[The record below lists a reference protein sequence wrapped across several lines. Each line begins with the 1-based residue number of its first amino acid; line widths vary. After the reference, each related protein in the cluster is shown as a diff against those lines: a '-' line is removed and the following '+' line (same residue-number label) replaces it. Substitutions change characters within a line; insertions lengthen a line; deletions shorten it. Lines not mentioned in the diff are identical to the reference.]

1 MHFTRS
7 GLQPR
12 RSSSHDLGL
21 QPPTLQGL
29 RAPFKL
35 SCMSGL
41 KPRRP
46 NQICTVICPS
56 AYHNPC
62 IVPGALSRQDYG
74 AGEEHRN
81 LKMEDW
87 AGDRLPLPAYHLFP
101 SLKLFH
107 KSLRSSFLHSTTQ
120 SRLRANGAEHV
131 SPGQRPGGVSE
142 YMFRPA
148 RAEGSFALA
157 GRTDQF

>member
-1 MHFTRS
+1 
-7 GLQPR
+7 
-12 RSSSHDLGL
+12 
-21 QPPTLQGL
+21 
-29 RAPFKL
+29 
-35 SCMSGL
+35 
-41 KPRRP
+41 
-46 NQICTVICPS
+46 
-56 AYHNPC
+56 
-62 IVPGALSRQDYG
+62 
-74 AGEEHRN
+74 
-81 LKMEDW
+81 MEDW

-157 GRTDQF
+157 GRTDQFRKPARCPGLECDRAFSAGIKAVQIRIRDS

>member
-1 MHFTRS
+1 M
-7 GLQPR
+7 PV
-12 RSSSHDLGL
+12 
-21 QPPTLQGL
+21 
-29 RAPFKL
+29 
-35 SCMSGL
+35 
-41 KPRRP
+41 
-46 NQICTVICPS
+46 CTVFCPS
-56 AYHNPC
+56 AYHIPC

-87 AGDRLPLPAYHLFP
+87 AGDRLPLPAYHFFP
-101 SLKLFH
+101 FLKLFH

-120 SRLRANGAEHV
+120 SRLRANGAEHA
-131 SPGQRPGGVSE
+131 SPGQPPGDVPE

-157 GRTDQF
+157 GRPDQFRKPAHCPGLECDRAFSAGIKPLQTRIRDS